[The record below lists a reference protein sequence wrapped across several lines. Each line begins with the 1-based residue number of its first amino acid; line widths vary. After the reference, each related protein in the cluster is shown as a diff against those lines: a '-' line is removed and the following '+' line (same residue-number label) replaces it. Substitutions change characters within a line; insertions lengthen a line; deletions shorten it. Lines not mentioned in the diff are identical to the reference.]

1 MDGWSNNSS
10 YTSKSNDSGGWG
22 NDGSS
27 ATSNGFGSSSSS
39 SSSDRS
45 YWSGVYGEKGS
56 LGVANTQNPANQV
69 GVYATKTAQ
78 QFLSEQIENKRATPE
93 QITSAKAMIA
103 GKNTVDGV
111 NAVQGIANAVGA
123 GFGLVGMAGS
133 KALGWAAEKGVD
145 YASGYK
151 DNPSYNYAKQ
161 AAKDDSS
168 LIGTAISMAA
178 PSAVSPMANM
188 MVKNNSGEFNQYAND
203 LQKSMIK
210 SGYSSAPK
218 TQTTNSSSGGSSSL
232 LKNMQTT
239 QQAQSADSEINNN
252 PLSLTYD
259 NNFNFY
265 SGTVM

>member
-56 LGVANTQNPANQV
+56 LGVANTKNPAYQPN
-69 GVYATKTAQ
+69 VYSTKTAQ
-78 QFLSEQIENKRATPE
+78 QFLLEQIENKRATPE

-103 GKNTVDGV
+103 GKNAVDGANMV
-111 NAVQGIANAVGA
+111 NSISGMAGA
-123 GFGLVGMAGS
+123 GFGPVGLVAG
-133 KALGWAAEKGVD
+133 KAVGWAAEKGID

-151 DNPSYNYAKQ
+151 DNPSYNYGKQ

-188 MVKNNSGEFNQYAND
+188 MVKNNSGGFNQYAND
-203 LQKSMIK
+203 LQKSMVK

-239 QQAQSADSEINNN
+239 QQAQSADSEINNS
-252 PLSLTYD
+252 PLSLAYD